1 MIKTLSYTLLFVA
14 FGQTLVAQKTS
25 SSKQTTQA
33 ANQQRVQKPLLDGFT
48 IKGKIQGLPDGTSVI
63 LLNGITGQQEQT
75 QVAENGAFSFKG
87 KLNAPDFKILS
98 FNGTPPYVTLFI
110 ENADVAV
117 TGQFSQLN
125 ALTITGS
132 NSHDQYAQMMRELA
146 VFEPIFN
153 GQPVSIT
160 EDVRQQGLAICAKY
174 ARSHN
179 STNLG
184 AIALLRYTQL
194 SELPG
199 ECEALFNGLT
209 PAIQGGPLGEVVR
222 SRVNDITRN
231 AIGTVLADFSQADPA
246 GNPISIKSL
255 RGKYVLIDFWA
266 SWCRPCRQEN
276 PNVVA
281 SFEKYKNKNYTVFGV
296 SLDQKRE
303 PWLKAIEEDKL
314 HWPQVSDLKGWQ
326 NEVAKLFGIQSIP
339 QNFLI
344 DPNGVIV
351 GKNLRGPALEQ
362 KLAQL
367 LD

>member
-1 MIKTLSYTLLFVA
+1 MIKALSYTLLFAA
-14 FGQTLVAQKTS
+14 FGQTLVAQKTG
-25 SSKQTTQA
+25 SSKQTAQA
-33 ANQQRVQKPLLDGFT
+33 ATQQTVQTPQSDGFT
-48 IKGKIQGLPDGTSVI
+48 ITGTIQGLPDGANI
-63 LLNGITGQQEQT
+63 LLLNGITGYQEQME
-75 QVAENGAFSFKG
+75 VAKNGRFSFKG
-87 KLNAPDFKILS
+87 KLDAPDFKILS

-110 ENADVAV
+110 DNANVSV

-146 VFEPIFN
+146 AFEPVFN
-153 GQPVSIT
+153 GQPASIT
-160 EDVRQQGLAICAKY
+160 EDIRQQGLSICAKY
-174 ARSHN
+174 ARHHS

-199 ECEALFNGLT
+199 ECEALFKGLT
-209 PAIQGGPLGEVVR
+209 PAIQSGPLGEVVR
-222 SRVNDITRN
+222 GRVDDITKN

-281 SFEKYKNKNYTVFGV
+281 SFERYKNKNYTVFGV

-303 PWLKAIEEDKL
+303 PWLKAIEDDKL
-314 HWPQVSDLKGWQ
+314 TWPQVSDLKGWQ
-326 NEVAKLFGIQSIP
+326 NEVAKQFGIQSIP